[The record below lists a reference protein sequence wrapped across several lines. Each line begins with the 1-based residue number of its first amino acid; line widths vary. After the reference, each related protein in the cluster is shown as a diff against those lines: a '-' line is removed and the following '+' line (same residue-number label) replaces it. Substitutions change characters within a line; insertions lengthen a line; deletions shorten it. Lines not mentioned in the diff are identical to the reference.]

1 MFQEC
6 LKENVVYLKKKVD
19 REVRSYHVSR
29 RKIRVFVNSPKDP
42 YNLIPILQIDKL
54 RQKEVK
60 KICPRSLSREVVELE
75 FAPRKSSGR
84 L

>member
-19 REVRSYHVSR
+19 REVQSYHVSR

-60 KICPRSLSREVVELE
+60 KICPRSLS
-75 FAPRKSSGR
+75 
-84 L
+84 